1 MEHETSFRILSCL
14 SRTYHA
20 YAKRDQI
27 ASRFLAF
34 PPNLF
39 CPSIKACR
47 ALSPSLN
54 SIVFYHIFPQPCKRL
69 HQKGQNLLAPYN
81 YRPYLQLLNLH
92 SSGLTQ
98 TTTRSRSIPALAI
111 TSNPPL
117 LDPFPKVYRNRS
129 CEAPFSRWQPAA
141 NRHSH
146 YPRTYNGSTLTR
158 YSTTLYSTLHQKGQ
172 QLRQLIGSMY

>member
-20 YAKRDQI
+20 YAKRDHI
-27 ASRFLAF
+27 ASRFLAL

-39 CPSIKACR
+39 CPSIQACR

-111 TSNPPL
+111 TSNL
-117 LDPFPKVYRNRS
+117 
-129 CEAPFSRWQPAA
+129 
-141 NRHSH
+141 
-146 YPRTYNGSTLTR
+146 
-158 YSTTLYSTLHQKGQ
+158 LYSILFPRCIAIVVAKHPSQDGNRRLTGI
-172 QLRQLIGSMY
+172 RITPALIMVQR